1 MYRRSSKLSA
11 LLPRIRRF
19 LFQFSDLCDRN
30 SRNGLSW
37 TTALVKE
44 GLSQQI
50 RDYWIDLEG
59 DINVLEAR
67 ALCNALGSF
76 FPSIR
81 NARIDAW
88 TDKWLSEQPGRMA
101 VVVFSGESGVEKD
114 RRDVSSWKLRS
125 AFEIYPIGRK
135 DCWRA
140 LPYSVWHWFW
150 HCPRRRGPEFKRGL
164 DHTRLTWCLWTAT
177 VAEEGME
184 ACCLVARLSRLLI
197 L

>member
-67 ALCNALGSF
+67 ALCNALSSF

-88 TDKWLSEQPGRMA
+88 TDNVTLRAAWENGGCKSSLVNQELKKIEEMSRAGNFALHLKYIPSDEKIADAPSRTLSDIDSDIVRG
-101 VVVFSGESGVEKD
+101 GVGP
-114 RRDVSSWKLRS
+114 SSS
-125 AFEIYPIGRK
+125 E
-135 DCWRA
+135 
-140 LPYSVWHWFW
+140 VWTTH
-150 HCPRRRGPEFKRGL
+150 
-164 DHTRLTWCLWTAT
+164 
-177 VAEEGME
+177 V
-184 ACCLVARLSRLLI
+184 
-197 L
+197 